1 MPDLPNPGAPINL
14 EDINPPVTP
23 AEPMFPLLANL
34 VPSAK
39 VRLTLYSLWALW
51 SLIYLA
57 VVIPQIGLEDQPAW
71 LFTVNGVGTILFGSI
86 AASNVPKLASR

>member
-1 MPDLPNPGAPINL
+1 MPDPLTPGTSV
-14 EDINPPVTP
+14 DITEVDTNPPI
-23 AEPMFPLLANL
+23 EPTFALLANL
-34 VPSAK
+34 IPNAR

-86 AASNVPKLASR
+86 AASNVPKLAR